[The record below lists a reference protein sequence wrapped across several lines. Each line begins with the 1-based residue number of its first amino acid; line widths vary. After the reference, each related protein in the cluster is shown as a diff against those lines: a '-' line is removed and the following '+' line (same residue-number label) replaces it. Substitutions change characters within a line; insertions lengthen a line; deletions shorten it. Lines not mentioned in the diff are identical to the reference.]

1 MATSPAVRRI
11 VLAYSGGLDTSVI
24 LRWLVERY
32 QAAVVAFCADLGQG
46 EELAGLEEK
55 ARATGAA
62 KTIVEDLRET
72 FVRDH
77 VFPMLRAGAIYENQ
91 YLLGTSIARP
101 LIARRQVEIARE
113 EGADAVAHGA
123 TGKGNDQVRF
133 ELTYAALAPE
143 LTVIAPWREW
153 QFKGRADL
161 IAYADAQRIP
171 VTATAE
177 KPYSSDRNLLHA
189 SYEGGILEDP
199 WRAPYE
205 DMFQLTMAPERAPD
219 RAEEIEVE
227 LEAGVPVAVN
237 GERLSPAALL
247 ARLNTLAGR
256 HGIGRVD
263 VVENRYV
270 GMKSRGVYETP
281 GGTVLRAAFQAVESL
296 TLDREVLHLRDALV
310 PRYAEMV
317 YYGYWFAPERTM
329 LQAAIDEAAR
339 VVTGTARLALYRG
352 SARVVGRKAPRSLY
366 DPRLASFDEAGGYRQ
381 EDASGFIRLNALRLK
396 IRALVEKSAR

>member
-1 MATSPAVRRI
+1 

-32 QAAVVAFCADLGQG
+32 GAEVVAFCADLGQA

-55 ARATGAA
+55 ARRSGAA
-62 KTIVEDLRET
+62 KTVVEDLREE
-72 FVRDH
+72 FVRDY
-77 VFPMLRAGAIYENQ
+77 VFPMLRAGAIYESQ

-101 LIARRQVEIARE
+101 LIARRQVEIARA

-153 QFKGRADL
+153 SFAGRADL
-161 IAYADAQRIP
+161 IAYAEAQRIP
-171 VTATAE
+171 ITATAE
-177 KPYSSDRNLLHA
+177 KPYSTDRNLLHV
-189 SYEGGILEDP
+189 SYEGGVLEDP
-199 WRAPYE
+199 WRAPYD
-205 DMFQLTMAPERAPD
+205 DMFQLTTAPEQAPD
-219 RAEEIEVE
+219 RAEEVEVA

-247 ARLNTLAGR
+247 TRLNALAGA
-256 HGIGRVD
+256 HGVGRVD

-296 TLDREVLHLRDALV
+296 TLDREVLHLRDGLV

-317 YYGYWFAPERTM
+317 YYGYWFAPEREM

-339 VVTGTARLALYRG
+339 AVTGVARLRLYRG
-352 SARVVGRKAPRSLY
+352 SVRVVGRRAPRSLY
-366 DPRLASFDEAGGYRQ
+366 DPRIASFEEAGGYRQ
-381 EDASGFIRLNALRLK
+381 EDAGGFIRLAGLRLR
-396 IRALVEKSAR
+396 IRALANRRP